1 MKLWQ
6 KTSLICIAVLLV
18 IVTACSA
25 VLLIHSKNSILELTY
40 SYARDKQRSLA
51 SSFREMAGYY
61 SAEGDSLTVETSLVN
76 YCFSRFADSS
86 SVLMRGDETLY
97 SGVSVNP
104 RAFLPLPENEYSMK
118 IAERE
123 IDGRNVLIAGS
134 LVAVRNTSYA
144 VYVVEDI
151 STTYNS
157 IVSLAWTFAAVS
169 LAGVLI
175 GAGCIALI
183 MRRSTRPLTALAKTA
198 RQIAGGDYSMRADV
212 YTKDEIGA
220 LAGDFNLMA
229 EAVETRIAELMETAE
244 RQRLFIGGVT
254 HEFKTPLTALLLH
267 SRMLRRANMTDEE
280 KDASLEHIESQ
291 CEWLERL
298 VQTLLKLITLER
310 EIERRPCEVD
320 ALFDTVRQ
328 NTQKSLADRGVT
340 LITHSGGGTLN
351 CNADLIQSLLINLVD
366 NAAKAY
372 DADAADKRV
381 LLTFS
386 NNTIQVKDF
395 GRGIPKEAMERIFEP
410 FYMVDKSR
418 SKKAGGSGYMFRTAT
433 VQDFS
438 AVTGACLLVKASVWD
453 EVNGLDEKFAVAFND
468 VDFCLRVRDRG
479 YRIAWTPYA
488 QLTHYE
494 SKSRGGDEKDPAK
507 AARFAAEQQR
517 LYDVHGKADILDDP
531 YYNPSL
537 TRDRED
543 FSESGDL
550 RNLKEGKV
558 TVRWRNA

>member
-6 KTSLICIAVLLV
+6 KTSLVCIAVLLF
-18 IVTACSA
+18 IVSACSA

-40 SYARDKQRSLA
+40 SYARDKQKSLA
-51 SSFREMAGYY
+51 SSFSEMAGYY

-97 SGVSVNP
+97 SGVSANP
-104 RAFLPLPENEYSMK
+104 RAFLPLSENEYSMK

-123 IDGRNVLIAGS
+123 IDGRNVLIVGS
-134 LVAVRNTSYA
+134 LVMVRSASYA

-183 MRRSTRPLTALAKTA
+183 MRRSTRPLTSLAKTA

-212 YTKDEIGA
+212 HTGDEIGA

-229 EAVETRIAELMETAE
+229 EAVEARIAELTETAE

-267 SRMLRRANMTDEE
+267 ARMLRRANMMEE
-280 KDASLEHIESQ
+280 ERDNSLAHIESQ
-291 CEWLERL
+291 CAWLERL
-298 VQTLLKLITLER
+298 VQTLLKLITLEQAILV
-310 EIERRPCEVD
+310 ENVSVA
-320 ALFDTVRQ
+320 ALFEWVRQ
-328 NTQKSLADRGVT
+328 STQQALADKGVALIMRCDADT
-340 LITHSGGGTLN
+340 LPM
-351 CNADLIQSLLINLVD
+351 NADLMQSLLINLVD

-372 DADAADKRV
+372 DADAQNKTVTLSCYGNV
-381 LLTFS
+381 LE
-386 NNTIQVKDF
+386 VKDF
-395 GRGIPKEAMERIFEP
+395 GRGIPKESMERIFEP

-418 SKKAGGSGYMFRTAT
+418 SKKAGGSGLGLA
-433 VQDFS
+433 
-438 AVTGACLLVKASVWD
+438 LVKQIAD
-453 EVNGLDEKFAVAFND
+453 AHGARLEVESTLGRGTAV
-468 VDFCLRVRDRG
+468 RVVFPN
-479 YRIAWTPYA
+479 YKKIT
-488 QLTHYE
+488 
-494 SKSRGGDEKDPAK
+494 S
-507 AARFAAEQQR
+507 
-517 LYDVHGKADILDDP
+517 
-531 YYNPSL
+531 
-537 TRDRED
+537 
-543 FSESGDL
+543 
-550 RNLKEGKV
+550 
-558 TVRWRNA
+558 

>member
-6 KTSLICIAVLLV
+6 KTSLVCIAVLLF
-18 IVTACSA
+18 IVSACSA

-40 SYARDKQRSLA
+40 SYARDKQKSLA
-51 SSFREMAGYY
+51 SSFSEMAGYY
-61 SAEGDSLTVETSLVN
+61 IAENDSRTVENSLVN

-104 RAFLPLPENEYSMK
+104 RAFLPLSENEYSMK

-183 MRRSTRPLTALAKTA
+183 MRRSTRPLTSLAKTA

-212 YTKDEIGA
+212 HTKDEIGA

-229 EAVETRIAELMETAE
+229 EAVEARIAELTETAE

-267 SRMLRRANMTDEE
+267 ARMLRRANMMEE
-280 KDASLEHIESQ
+280 ERDNSLAHIESQ
-291 CEWLERL
+291 CAWLERL
-298 VQTLLKLITLER
+298 VQTLLKLITLEQAILV
-310 EIERRPCEVD
+310 ENVSVA
-320 ALFDTVRQ
+320 ALFEWVRQ
-328 NTQKSLADRGVT
+328 STQQALADKGVALIMCCDADT
-340 LITHSGGGTLN
+340 LPM
-351 CNADLIQSLLINLVD
+351 NADLMQSLLINLVD

-372 DADAADKRV
+372 DADAQNKTVTLSCYGNV
-381 LLTFS
+381 LE
-386 NNTIQVKDF
+386 VKDF
-395 GRGIPKEAMERIFEP
+395 GRGIPKESMERIFEP

-418 SKKAGGSGYMFRTAT
+418 SKKAGGSGLGLA
-433 VQDFS
+433 
-438 AVTGACLLVKASVWD
+438 LVKQIAD
-453 EVNGLDEKFAVAFND
+453 AHGARLEVESTLGSGTAV
-468 VDFCLRVRDRG
+468 RVVFPN
-479 YRIAWTPYA
+479 YKKIT
-488 QLTHYE
+488 
-494 SKSRGGDEKDPAK
+494 S
-507 AARFAAEQQR
+507 
-517 LYDVHGKADILDDP
+517 
-531 YYNPSL
+531 
-537 TRDRED
+537 
-543 FSESGDL
+543 
-550 RNLKEGKV
+550 
-558 TVRWRNA
+558 

>member
-6 KTSLICIAVLLV
+6 KTSLVCIAVLLF
-18 IVTACSA
+18 IVSACSA

-40 SYARDKQRSLA
+40 SYARDKQKSLA
-51 SSFREMAGYY
+51 SSFSEMAGYY

-97 SGVSVNP
+97 SGVSANP
-104 RAFLPLPENEYSMK
+104 RAFLPLSENEYSMK

-123 IDGRNVLIAGS
+123 IDGRNVLIVGS
-134 LVAVRNTSYA
+134 LVMVRSASYA

-183 MRRSTRPLTALAKTA
+183 MRSSTRPLTSLAKTA

-212 YTKDEIGA
+212 HTKDEIGA

-229 EAVETRIAELMETAE
+229 EAVEARIAELTETAE

-267 SRMLRRANMTDEE
+267 ARMLRRANMMEE
-280 KDASLEHIESQ
+280 ERDNSLAHIESQ
-291 CEWLERL
+291 CAWLERL
-298 VQTLLKLITLER
+298 VQTLLKLITLEQAILV
-310 EIERRPCEVD
+310 ENVSVA
-320 ALFDTVRQ
+320 ALFEGVRQ
-328 NTQKSLADRGVT
+328 STQQALADKGVALIMRCDADT
-340 LITHSGGGTLN
+340 LPM
-351 CNADLIQSLLINLVD
+351 NADLMQSLLINLVD

-372 DADAADKRV
+372 DADAQNKTVTLSCYGNV
-381 LLTFS
+381 LE
-386 NNTIQVKDF
+386 VKDF
-395 GRGIPKEAMERIFEP
+395 GRGIPKESMERIFEP

-418 SKKAGGSGYMFRTAT
+418 SKKAGGSGLGLA
-433 VQDFS
+433 
-438 AVTGACLLVKASVWD
+438 LVKQIAD
-453 EVNGLDEKFAVAFND
+453 AHGARLEVESTLGSGTAV
-468 VDFCLRVRDRG
+468 RVVFPN
-479 YRIAWTPYA
+479 YKKIT
-488 QLTHYE
+488 
-494 SKSRGGDEKDPAK
+494 S
-507 AARFAAEQQR
+507 
-517 LYDVHGKADILDDP
+517 
-531 YYNPSL
+531 
-537 TRDRED
+537 
-543 FSESGDL
+543 
-550 RNLKEGKV
+550 
-558 TVRWRNA
+558 

>member
-6 KTSLICIAVLLV
+6 KTSLICIAVLFV

-40 SYARDKQRSLA
+40 SRARDRQKSLA
-51 SSFREMAGYY
+51 SSFSEMAGYY
-61 SAEGDSLTVETSLVN
+61 IAEGDSRTVETSLVN

-86 SVLMRGDETLY
+86 SVLMCGDETLY

-183 MRRSTRPLTALAKTA
+183 MHRSTKPLTSLAKTA

-212 YTKDEIGA
+212 YTQDEIGA

-418 SKKAGGSGYMFRTAT
+418 SKKAGGSGLGLA
-433 VQDFS
+433 
-438 AVTGACLLVKASVWD
+438 LVKQIAD
-453 EVNGLDEKFAVAFND
+453 AHGARLEVESTLGSGTAV
-468 VDFCLRVRDRG
+468 RVVFPN
-479 YRIAWTPYA
+479 YKKIT
-488 QLTHYE
+488 
-494 SKSRGGDEKDPAK
+494 S
-507 AARFAAEQQR
+507 
-517 LYDVHGKADILDDP
+517 
-531 YYNPSL
+531 
-537 TRDRED
+537 
-543 FSESGDL
+543 
-550 RNLKEGKV
+550 
-558 TVRWRNA
+558 

>member
-6 KTSLICIAVLLV
+6 KTSLVCIAVLLF
-18 IVTACSA
+18 IVSACSA

-40 SYARDKQRSLA
+40 SYARDKQKSLA
-51 SSFREMAGYY
+51 SSFSEMAGYY
-61 SAEGDSLTVETSLVN
+61 SAKGDSKTVETSLVN

-104 RAFLPLPENEYSMK
+104 RAFLPLSENEYSMK

-183 MRRSTRPLTALAKTA
+183 MRRSTRPLTSLAKTA

-212 YTKDEIGA
+212 HTKDEIGA

-229 EAVETRIAELMETAE
+229 EAVEARIAELTETAE

-267 SRMLRRANMTDEE
+267 ARMLRRANMTEE
-280 KDASLEHIESQ
+280 ERDNSLAHIESQ
-291 CEWLERL
+291 CAWLERL
-298 VQTLLKLITLER
+298 VQTLLKLITLEQAILV
-310 EIERRPCEVD
+310 ENVSVA
-320 ALFDTVRQ
+320 ALFEWVRQ
-328 NTQKSLADRGVT
+328 STQQALADKGVALIMRCDADT
-340 LITHSGGGTLN
+340 LPM
-351 CNADLIQSLLINLVD
+351 NADLMQSLLINLVD

-372 DADAADKRV
+372 DADAQNKTVTLSCYGNV
-381 LLTFS
+381 LE
-386 NNTIQVKDF
+386 VKDF
-395 GRGIPKEAMERIFEP
+395 GRGIPKESMERIFEP

-418 SKKAGGSGYMFRTAT
+418 SKKAGGSGLGLA
-433 VQDFS
+433 
-438 AVTGACLLVKASVWD
+438 LVKQIAD
-453 EVNGLDEKFAVAFND
+453 AHGARLEVESTLGSGTAVRMVFPN
-468 VDFCLRVRDRG
+468 
-479 YRIAWTPYA
+479 Y
-488 QLTHYE
+488 
-494 SKSRGGDEKDPAK
+494 K
-507 AARFAAEQQR
+507 
-517 LYDVHGKADILDDP
+517 
-531 YYNPSL
+531 
-537 TRDRED
+537 
-543 FSESGDL
+543 
-550 RNLKEGKV
+550 
-558 TVRWRNA
+558 

>member
-40 SYARDKQRSLA
+40 SRARDRQKSLA
-51 SSFREMAGYY
+51 SSFSEMAGYY
-61 SAEGDSLTVETSLVN
+61 IAENDSRTVENSLVN

-123 IDGRNVLIAGS
+123 IDGHNVLIAGS

-183 MRRSTRPLTALAKTA
+183 MHRSTRPLTSLAKTA
-198 RQIAGGDYSMRADV
+198 RQIAGGDYSMRVDV
-212 YTKDEIGA
+212 HTQDEIGA

-229 EAVETRIAELMETAE
+229 EAVEARIAELTETAE

-267 SRMLRRANMTDEE
+267 SRMLRRANMSEDERNN
-280 KDASLEHIESQ
+280 SLAHIETQ

-372 DADAADKRV
+372 DTDAPDKRV
-381 LLTFS
+381 FLNFS
-386 NNTIQVKDF
+386 ADTIEVRDF
-395 GRGIPKEAMERIFEP
+395 GRGIPEEAMGRIFEP
-410 FYMVDKSR
+410 FYMADKSR
-418 SKKAGGSGYMFRTAT
+418 SKKAGGSGLGLA
-433 VQDFS
+433 
-438 AVTGACLLVKASVWD
+438 LVKRIANAHDAELTVKSGVGKGTT
-453 EVNGLDEKFAVAFND
+453 V
-468 VDFCLRVRDRG
+468 RVRF
-479 YRIAWTPYA
+479 
-488 QLTHYE
+488 Q
-494 SKSRGGDEKDPAK
+494 
-507 AARFAAEQQR
+507 
-517 LYDVHGKADILDDP
+517 
-531 YYNPSL
+531 
-537 TRDRED
+537 
-543 FSESGDL
+543 
-550 RNLKEGKV
+550 
-558 TVRWRNA
+558 

>member
-6 KTSLICIAVLLV
+6 KTSIICIAVLLV

-40 SYARDKQRSLA
+40 SRARDRQKSLA
-51 SSFREMAGYY
+51 SSFSEMAGYY
-61 SAEGDSLTVETSLVN
+61 IAENDSRTVENSLVN

-169 LAGVLI
+169 LAGILL
-175 GAGCIALI
+175 GAGCIAVI
-183 MRRSTRPLTALAKTA
+183 MHRSTRPLTSLAKTA

-212 YTKDEIGA
+212 YTQDEIGA

-267 SRMLRRANMTDEE
+267 TRMLRRANMTEEE
-280 KDASLEHIESQ
+280 KDDSLAHIESQ

-310 EIERRPCEVD
+310 DIERRPYEVD
-320 ALFDTVRQ
+320 TLLDKVRQ

-340 LITHSGGGTLN
+340 LIIQSDDGTLN

-372 DADAADKRV
+372 DTDAPDKRV

-418 SKKAGGSGYMFRTAT
+418 SKKAGGSGLGLA
-433 VQDFS
+433 
-438 AVTGACLLVKASVWD
+438 LVKRIADAHDAELTVKSGVGKGTT
-453 EVNGLDEKFAVAFND
+453 V
-468 VDFCLRVRDRG
+468 RVRF
-479 YRIAWTPYA
+479 
-488 QLTHYE
+488 Q
-494 SKSRGGDEKDPAK
+494 
-507 AARFAAEQQR
+507 
-517 LYDVHGKADILDDP
+517 
-531 YYNPSL
+531 
-537 TRDRED
+537 
-543 FSESGDL
+543 
-550 RNLKEGKV
+550 
-558 TVRWRNA
+558 

>member
-6 KTSLICIAVLLV
+6 KTSIICIAVLFV

-25 VLLIHSKNSILELTY
+25 VLLIHAKNSILELTY
-40 SYARDKQRSLA
+40 SHAKDKQRSLA

-169 LAGVLI
+169 LAGILL

-212 YTKDEIGA
+212 YTQDEIGA

-267 SRMLRRANMTDEE
+267 SRMLRRANMMEE
-280 KDASLEHIESQ
+280 ERDNSLAHIESQ
-291 CEWLERL
+291 CAWLERL
-298 VQTLLKLITLER
+298 VQTLLKLITLEQAILV
-310 EIERRPCEVD
+310 ENVSVA
-320 ALFDTVRQ
+320 ALFEWVRQ
-328 NTQKSLADRGVT
+328 STQQALADKGVALIMRCDADT
-340 LITHSGGGTLN
+340 LPM
-351 CNADLIQSLLINLVD
+351 NADLMQSLLINLVD

-372 DADAADKRV
+372 DADAQNKTVTLSCYGSV
-381 LLTFS
+381 LE
-386 NNTIQVKDF
+386 VKDY
-395 GRGIPKEAMERIFEP
+395 GRGIPKESMERIFEP

-418 SKKAGGSGYMFRTAT
+418 SKKAGGSGLGLA
-433 VQDFS
+433 
-438 AVTGACLLVKASVWD
+438 LVKQIAD
-453 EVNGLDEKFAVAFND
+453 AHGARLEVESTLGSGTAV
-468 VDFCLRVRDRG
+468 RVVFPN
-479 YRIAWTPYA
+479 YKKIT
-488 QLTHYE
+488 
-494 SKSRGGDEKDPAK
+494 S
-507 AARFAAEQQR
+507 
-517 LYDVHGKADILDDP
+517 
-531 YYNPSL
+531 
-537 TRDRED
+537 
-543 FSESGDL
+543 
-550 RNLKEGKV
+550 
-558 TVRWRNA
+558 

>member
-6 KTSLICIAVLLV
+6 KTSLICIAVLLF
-18 IVTACSA
+18 IVSACSA

-40 SYARDKQRSLA
+40 SYARDKQKSLA
-51 SSFREMAGYY
+51 SSFSEMASYY
-61 SAEGDSLTVETSLVN
+61 IAENDSRTVENSLVN

-97 SGVSVNP
+97 SGISVNP

-169 LAGVLI
+169 LAGILL
-175 GAGCIALI
+175 GAGCIAVI
-183 MRRSTRPLTALAKTA
+183 MHRSTRPLTSLAKTA
-198 RQIAGGDYSMRADV
+198 RQIAGGDYSMRVDV
-212 YTKDEIGA
+212 HTQDEIGA
-220 LAGDFNLMA
+220 LAGDFNLMS
-229 EAVETRIAELMETAE
+229 EAVEARIAELTETAE

-267 SRMLRRANMTDEE
+267 SRMLRRANMTEEE
-280 KDASLEHIESQ
+280 KDDSLAHIESQ

-328 NTQKSLADRGVT
+328 NTRKSLADRGVT

-372 DADAADKRV
+372 DTDAPDKRV
-381 LLTFS
+381 FLTFS
-386 NNTIQVKDF
+386 ADTIEVRDF
-395 GRGIPKEAMERIFEP
+395 GRGIPEKAMGRIFEP

-418 SKKAGGSGYMFRTAT
+418 SKKQGGAGLGLAI
-433 VQDFS
+433 VQ
-438 AVTGACLLVKASVWD
+438 
-453 EVNGLDEKFAVAFND
+453 
-468 VDFCLRVRDRG
+468 
-479 YRIAWTPYA
+479 RIASA
-488 QLTHYE
+488 HGAALTAE
-494 SKSRGGDEKDPAK
+494 SVPGEFTAIKIVFQAK
-507 AARFAAEQQR
+507 
-517 LYDVHGKADILDDP
+517 
-531 YYNPSL
+531 
-537 TRDRED
+537 
-543 FSESGDL
+543 
-550 RNLKEGKV
+550 
-558 TVRWRNA
+558 

>member
-6 KTSLICIAVLLV
+6 KTSLICIAVLLF
-18 IVTACSA
+18 IVSACSA

-40 SYARDKQRSLA
+40 SYARDKQKSLA
-51 SSFREMAGYY
+51 SSFSEMAGYY
-61 SAEGDSLTVETSLVN
+61 IAEGDSRTVETSLVN

-183 MRRSTRPLTALAKTA
+183 MHRSTRPLTSLAKTA

-280 KDASLEHIESQ
+280 KDDSLAHIESQ

-310 EIERRPCEVD
+310 DIERRPYEVD
-320 ALFDTVRQ
+320 TLLDKVRQ

-340 LITHSGGGTLN
+340 LIIQSDDGTLN

-418 SKKAGGSGYMFRTAT
+418 SKKAGGSGLGLA
-433 VQDFS
+433 
-438 AVTGACLLVKASVWD
+438 LVKRIADAHDAELTVKSGVGKGTT
-453 EVNGLDEKFAVAFND
+453 V
-468 VDFCLRVRDRG
+468 RVRF
-479 YRIAWTPYA
+479 
-488 QLTHYE
+488 Q
-494 SKSRGGDEKDPAK
+494 
-507 AARFAAEQQR
+507 
-517 LYDVHGKADILDDP
+517 
-531 YYNPSL
+531 
-537 TRDRED
+537 
-543 FSESGDL
+543 
-550 RNLKEGKV
+550 
-558 TVRWRNA
+558 

>member
-6 KTSLICIAVLLV
+6 KTSLVCIAVLFV
-18 IVTACSA
+18 IVAACSA

-40 SYARDKQRSLA
+40 SYARDKQKSLA
-51 SSFREMAGYY
+51 SSFSEMAGYY
-61 SAEGDSLTVETSLVN
+61 SAKGDSKTVETSLVN

-97 SGVSVNP
+97 SGVSANP
-104 RAFLPLPENEYSMK
+104 RAFLPLSENEYSMK

-183 MRRSTRPLTALAKTA
+183 MRRSTRPLTSLAKTA

-212 YTKDEIGA
+212 HTKDEIGA

-229 EAVETRIAELMETAE
+229 EAVEARIAELTETAE

-267 SRMLRRANMTDEE
+267 SRMLRRANMTEE
-280 KDASLEHIESQ
+280 ERDNSLAHIESQ
-291 CEWLERL
+291 CAWLERL
-298 VQTLLKLITLER
+298 VQTLLKLITLEQAILV
-310 EIERRPCEVD
+310 ENVSVA
-320 ALFDTVRQ
+320 ALFEWVRQ
-328 NTQKSLADRGVT
+328 STQQALADKGVALIMRCDADT
-340 LITHSGGGTLN
+340 LPM
-351 CNADLIQSLLINLVD
+351 NADLMQSLLINLVD

-372 DADAADKRV
+372 NADAQNKTVTLSCYGNV
-381 LLTFS
+381 LE
-386 NNTIQVKDF
+386 VKDF

-418 SKKAGGSGYMFRTAT
+418 SKKAGGSGLGLA
-433 VQDFS
+433 
-438 AVTGACLLVKASVWD
+438 LVKQIAD
-453 EVNGLDEKFAVAFND
+453 AHGARLEVESTLGSGTAV
-468 VDFCLRVRDRG
+468 RVVFPN
-479 YRIAWTPYA
+479 YKKIT
-488 QLTHYE
+488 
-494 SKSRGGDEKDPAK
+494 S
-507 AARFAAEQQR
+507 
-517 LYDVHGKADILDDP
+517 
-531 YYNPSL
+531 
-537 TRDRED
+537 
-543 FSESGDL
+543 
-550 RNLKEGKV
+550 
-558 TVRWRNA
+558 

>member
-6 KTSLICIAVLLV
+6 KTSLICIAVLFV

-40 SYARDKQRSLA
+40 SRARDRQKSLA
-51 SSFREMAGYY
+51 SSFSEMAGYY
-61 SAEGDSLTVETSLVN
+61 IAEGDSRTVETSLVN

-104 RAFLPLPENEYSMK
+104 RTFLPLPENEYSMK

-169 LAGVLI
+169 LAGILL

-212 YTKDEIGA
+212 YTQDEIGA
-220 LAGDFNLMA
+220 LAGDFNLMS
-229 EAVETRIAELMETAE
+229 EAVEARIAELTETAE

-372 DADAADKRV
+372 DTDAPDKRV
-381 LLTFS
+381 FLTFS
-386 NNTIQVKDF
+386 ADTIEVRDF
-395 GRGIPKEAMERIFEP
+395 GRGIPEKAMGRIFEP
-410 FYMVDKSR
+410 FYMADKSR
-418 SKKAGGSGYMFRTAT
+418 SKKAGGSGLGLA
-433 VQDFS
+433 
-438 AVTGACLLVKASVWD
+438 LVKRIADAHDAELTVKSGVGKGTT
-453 EVNGLDEKFAVAFND
+453 V
-468 VDFCLRVRDRG
+468 RVRF
-479 YRIAWTPYA
+479 
-488 QLTHYE
+488 Q
-494 SKSRGGDEKDPAK
+494 
-507 AARFAAEQQR
+507 
-517 LYDVHGKADILDDP
+517 
-531 YYNPSL
+531 
-537 TRDRED
+537 
-543 FSESGDL
+543 
-550 RNLKEGKV
+550 
-558 TVRWRNA
+558 

>member
-6 KTSLICIAVLLV
+6 KTSLVCIAVLLF
-18 IVTACSA
+18 IVSACSA

-40 SYARDKQRSLA
+40 SYARDKQKSLA
-51 SSFREMAGYY
+51 SSFSEMAGYY
-61 SAEGDSLTVETSLVN
+61 IAEGDSLTVETSLVN

-97 SGVSVNP
+97 SGVSANP
-104 RAFLPLPENEYSMK
+104 RAFLPLSENEYSMK

-183 MRRSTRPLTALAKTA
+183 MRRSTRPLTSLAKTA

-212 YTKDEIGA
+212 HTKDEIGA

-229 EAVETRIAELMETAE
+229 EAVEARIAELTETAE

-267 SRMLRRANMTDEE
+267 SRMLRRANMTEE
-280 KDASLEHIESQ
+280 ERDNSLAHIESQ
-291 CEWLERL
+291 CAWLERL
-298 VQTLLKLITLER
+298 VQTLLKLITLEQAILV
-310 EIERRPCEVD
+310 ENVSVA
-320 ALFDTVRQ
+320 ALFEWVRQ
-328 NTQKSLADRGVT
+328 STQQALADKGVALIMRCDADT
-340 LITHSGGGTLN
+340 LPM
-351 CNADLIQSLLINLVD
+351 NADLMQSLLINLVD

-372 DADAADKRV
+372 DADAQNKTVTLSCYGNV
-381 LLTFS
+381 LE
-386 NNTIQVKDF
+386 VKDF
-395 GRGIPKEAMERIFEP
+395 GRGIPKESMERIFEP

-418 SKKAGGSGYMFRTAT
+418 SKKAGGSGLGLA
-433 VQDFS
+433 
-438 AVTGACLLVKASVWD
+438 LVKQIAD
-453 EVNGLDEKFAVAFND
+453 AHGARLEVESTLGSGTAVRMVFPN
-468 VDFCLRVRDRG
+468 
-479 YRIAWTPYA
+479 YKKIT
-488 QLTHYE
+488 
-494 SKSRGGDEKDPAK
+494 S
-507 AARFAAEQQR
+507 
-517 LYDVHGKADILDDP
+517 
-531 YYNPSL
+531 
-537 TRDRED
+537 
-543 FSESGDL
+543 
-550 RNLKEGKV
+550 
-558 TVRWRNA
+558 

>member
-18 IVTACSA
+18 IVTACSS

-40 SYARDKQRSLA
+40 SRARDRQKSLA
-51 SSFREMAGYY
+51 SSFSEMAGYY
-61 SAEGDSLTVETSLVN
+61 IAEDDSRTVETSLVN

-104 RAFLPLPENEYSMK
+104 RTFLPLPENEYSMK

-169 LAGVLI
+169 LAGILL

-183 MRRSTRPLTALAKTA
+183 MHRSTRPLTSLAKTA

-212 YTKDEIGA
+212 HTEDEIGA

-418 SKKAGGSGYMFRTAT
+418 SKKAGGSGLGLA
-433 VQDFS
+433 
-438 AVTGACLLVKASVWD
+438 LVKRIADAHDAELTVKSGIGKGTTV
-453 EVNGLDEKFAVAFND
+453 
-468 VDFCLRVRDRG
+468 RVRF
-479 YRIAWTPYA
+479 
-488 QLTHYE
+488 Q
-494 SKSRGGDEKDPAK
+494 
-507 AARFAAEQQR
+507 
-517 LYDVHGKADILDDP
+517 
-531 YYNPSL
+531 
-537 TRDRED
+537 
-543 FSESGDL
+543 
-550 RNLKEGKV
+550 
-558 TVRWRNA
+558 

>member
-183 MRRSTRPLTALAKTA
+183 MHRSTKPLTSLAKTA

-310 EIERRPCEVD
+310 EIERRPCDVD

-418 SKKAGGSGYMFRTAT
+418 SKKAGGSGLGLA
-433 VQDFS
+433 
-438 AVTGACLLVKASVWD
+438 LVKRIADAHDAELTVKSGVGKGTT
-453 EVNGLDEKFAVAFND
+453 V
-468 VDFCLRVRDRG
+468 RVRF
-479 YRIAWTPYA
+479 
-488 QLTHYE
+488 Q
-494 SKSRGGDEKDPAK
+494 
-507 AARFAAEQQR
+507 
-517 LYDVHGKADILDDP
+517 
-531 YYNPSL
+531 
-537 TRDRED
+537 
-543 FSESGDL
+543 
-550 RNLKEGKV
+550 
-558 TVRWRNA
+558 

>member
-6 KTSLICIAVLLV
+6 KTSLVCIAVLLF
-18 IVTACSA
+18 IVSACSA

-40 SYARDKQRSLA
+40 SYARDKQKSLA
-51 SSFREMAGYY
+51 SSFSEMAGYY
-61 SAEGDSLTVETSLVN
+61 IAENDSRTVENSLVN

-97 SGVSVNP
+97 SGVSANP
-104 RAFLPLPENEYSMK
+104 RAFLPLSENEYSMK

-183 MRRSTRPLTALAKTA
+183 MRRSTRPLTSLAKTA

-212 YTKDEIGA
+212 HTGDEIGA

-229 EAVETRIAELMETAE
+229 EAVEARIAELTETAE

-267 SRMLRRANMTDEE
+267 ARMLRRANMMEE
-280 KDASLEHIESQ
+280 ERDNSLAHIESQ
-291 CEWLERL
+291 CAWLERL
-298 VQTLLKLITLER
+298 VQTLLKLITLEQAILV
-310 EIERRPCEVD
+310 ENVSVA
-320 ALFDTVRQ
+320 ALFEWVRQ
-328 NTQKSLADRGVT
+328 STQQALADKGVALIMRCDADT
-340 LITHSGGGTLN
+340 LPM
-351 CNADLIQSLLINLVD
+351 NADLMQSLLINLVD

-372 DADAADKRV
+372 DADAQNKTVTLSCYGNV
-381 LLTFS
+381 LE
-386 NNTIQVKDF
+386 VKDY
-395 GRGIPKEAMERIFEP
+395 GRGIPKESMERIFEP

-418 SKKAGGSGYMFRTAT
+418 SKKAGGSGLGLA
-433 VQDFS
+433 
-438 AVTGACLLVKASVWD
+438 LVKQIAD
-453 EVNGLDEKFAVAFND
+453 AHGARLEVESTLGSGTAV
-468 VDFCLRVRDRG
+468 RVVFPN
-479 YRIAWTPYA
+479 YKKIT
-488 QLTHYE
+488 
-494 SKSRGGDEKDPAK
+494 S
-507 AARFAAEQQR
+507 
-517 LYDVHGKADILDDP
+517 
-531 YYNPSL
+531 
-537 TRDRED
+537 
-543 FSESGDL
+543 
-550 RNLKEGKV
+550 
-558 TVRWRNA
+558 

>member
-6 KTSLICIAVLLV
+6 KTSLICIAVLLF
-18 IVTACSA
+18 IVSACSA

-40 SYARDKQRSLA
+40 SYARDKQKSLA
-51 SSFREMAGYY
+51 SSFSEMAGYY
-61 SAEGDSLTVETSLVN
+61 LAEGDSKTVETSLVN

-86 SVLMRGDETLY
+86 SVLMRGNETLY

-134 LVAVRNTSYA
+134 LVAVRNTLYA

-169 LAGVLI
+169 LAGILL

-183 MRRSTRPLTALAKTA
+183 MHRSTRPLTSLAKTA

-212 YTKDEIGA
+212 YTQDEIGA

-229 EAVETRIAELMETAE
+229 EAVEARIAELMETAE

-340 LITHSGGGTLN
+340 LNVQSNGETLD
-351 CNADLIQSLLINLVD
+351 CNADLVQSMLINLVD

-372 DADAADKRV
+372 NADAADKRV

-418 SKKAGGSGYMFRTAT
+418 SKKAGGSGLGLA
-433 VQDFS
+433 
-438 AVTGACLLVKASVWD
+438 LVK
-453 EVNGLDEKFAVAFND
+453 
-468 VDFCLRVRDRG
+468 
-479 YRIAWTPYA
+479 RIANA
-488 QLTHYE
+488 HDAELIIE
-494 SKSRGGDEKDPAK
+494 SNIEKGTTVWV
-507 AARFAAEQQR
+507 RF
-517 LYDVHGKADILDDP
+517 
-531 YYNPSL
+531 
-537 TRDRED
+537 
-543 FSESGDL
+543 
-550 RNLKEGKV
+550 
-558 TVRWRNA
+558 

>member
-18 IVTACSA
+18 IVTACSS

-40 SYARDKQRSLA
+40 SYARDKQKSLA
-51 SSFREMAGYY
+51 FSFSEMAGYY
-61 SAEGDSLTVETSLVN
+61 LAEGDSRTVENSLVN

-97 SGVSVNP
+97 SGISVNP

-183 MRRSTRPLTALAKTA
+183 MHRSTRPLTSLAKTA

-212 YTKDEIGA
+212 YTQDEIGA

-229 EAVETRIAELMETAE
+229 EAVEARIAELMETAE

-267 SRMLRRANMTDEE
+267 ARMLRRANMMEE
-280 KDASLEHIESQ
+280 ERDNSLAHIESQ
-291 CEWLERL
+291 CAWLERL

-328 NTQKSLADRGVT
+328 NTRKSLADRGVT

-372 DADAADKRV
+372 DADAQNKTVTLSCYGNV
-381 LLTFS
+381 LE
-386 NNTIQVKDF
+386 VKDF
-395 GRGIPKEAMERIFEP
+395 GRGIPKESMERIFEP
-410 FYMVDKSR
+410 FYMADKSR
-418 SKKAGGSGYMFRTAT
+418 SKKAGGSGLGLA
-433 VQDFS
+433 
-438 AVTGACLLVKASVWD
+438 LVKRIADAHDAELTVKSGVGKGTT
-453 EVNGLDEKFAVAFND
+453 V
-468 VDFCLRVRDRG
+468 RVRF
-479 YRIAWTPYA
+479 
-488 QLTHYE
+488 Q
-494 SKSRGGDEKDPAK
+494 
-507 AARFAAEQQR
+507 
-517 LYDVHGKADILDDP
+517 
-531 YYNPSL
+531 
-537 TRDRED
+537 
-543 FSESGDL
+543 
-550 RNLKEGKV
+550 
-558 TVRWRNA
+558 